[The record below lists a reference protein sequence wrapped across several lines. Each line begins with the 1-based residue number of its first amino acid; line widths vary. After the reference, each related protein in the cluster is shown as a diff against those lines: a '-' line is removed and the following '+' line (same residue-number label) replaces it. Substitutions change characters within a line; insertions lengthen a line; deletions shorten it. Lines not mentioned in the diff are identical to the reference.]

1 MAKRRII
8 RLLSKMIGGLHV
20 FLYRRSGGRI
30 WGRWQ
35 GGDVLLLTVTGRKSG
50 REWTTPLLYRRD
62 GGDLIVVASNGGM
75 DWLPAWWLNLR
86 AQPTASVQVGRQRLA
101 VRAEPAEGTERTRLW
116 SLWTRQYP
124 RYGIYQQRTTR
135 EIPIVKLRPVGET
148 APT

>member
-35 GGDVLLLTVTGRKSG
+35 GGHVLLLTVTGRKSG
-50 REWTTPLLYRRD
+50 RKWTTPLLYRRD

-75 DWLPAWWLNLR
+75 DWLPAWWLNLC
-86 AQPTASVQVGRQRLA
+86 AHPTASVQVGGQRLA

-116 SLWTRQYP
+116 SRWTQEYP
-124 RYGIYQQRTTR
+124 RYGTYQQRTNR
-135 EIPIVKLRPVGET
+135 EIPIVKLRPVGE
-148 APT
+148 AAEA